1 MDDGGLSAAFERS
14 ERALDRIER
23 VLAGRQQPAGGD
35 AELRAR
41 VRQAVA
47 ELDELIRQAGG

>member
-1 MDDGGLSAAFERS
+1 MDDGGLNAAFERS
-14 ERALDRIER
+14 EKALERIER
-23 VLAGRQQPAGGD
+23 ALAGRQQPASGD